1 MKRRNFFKKGIKGLA
16 ATSLLPLGASSCAAV
31 QNLDKDSPKTTEIQ
45 DGNDKQWHQ
54 LGHGK
59 KPMPERKKTKTYEV
73 AVIGGG
79 AAGMCAAVAAAR
91 NGAKV
96 VLIQDRP
103 VLGGNASSEI
113 RVHLNGV
120 NHLKDGL
127 PERETGI
134 IEEILL
140 HNRFQN
146 PQESFPVW
154 DHVLYDFITR
164 EPNLDLYLN
173 TSAMKAEM
181 EGENIVAVQCW
192 QMTTELYYT
201 FKASIFIDCSGDG
214 LIAATAGALYRT
226 GREAAAE
233 FNEKYAPKEADGW
246 QMGSTV
252 LLGSKDMG
260 RPMPFDPPSFT
271 IKYKPRDPS
280 LKRKIIPFVEGFW
293 WVELGSEDDIIAEFE
308 TTKHKLMGYAYGV
321 WDHVKNS
328 GKYPQTDNYA
338 LDWVCSLPGKRES
351 RRFIGDYILSEP
363 DMLGYKDF
371 EDVVAYGGWS
381 LDEHNPGGIENLD
394 EPASYFHSKFT
405 EPYQIPF
412 RSLYAKN
419 VPNLLFAGRN
429 ISQTHIALSSSRIM
443 ATCALEGQAVGTAAA
458 LCLEKK
464 VLPRT
469 LGKKYINDLQEQLLR
484 DDAFLPNRPAQDPKD
499 LAKKAS
505 LIFASSTLSGDAAL
519 LTDGM
524 SRDMKG
530 KIHHWQSDGLPANM
544 QLEWENPI
552 MLSTVELKCDTNV
565 KRNIMM
571 RKDSNN
577 KGIYRNTIPEEMM
590 RSLELEARVK
600 GKWAKI
606 GTVEKNRTRLIRF
619 NFEPVR
625 TTAIRLRLKETY
637 GYPNA
642 KLFEVRCYA

>member
-1 MKRRNFFKKGIKGLA
+1 MKRRNFFKNTAKGALGV
-16 ATSLLPLGASSCAAV
+16 SLIPLVGSSCATTQKVATPETPAT
-31 QNLDKDSPKTTEIQ
+31 NLDPSE
-45 DGNDKQWHQ
+45 QWHQ
-54 LGHGK
+54 MGSGK
-59 KPMPERKKTKTYEV
+59 KPMSDRKRTKTYQV
-73 AVIGGG
+73 VVVGGG

-96 VLIQDRP
+96 ALVQDRP
-103 VLGGNASSEI
+103 ILGGNASSEI

-134 IEEILL
+134 VEEILL

-164 EPNLDLYLN
+164 EPNIDLYLN
-173 TSAMKAEM
+173 TSATRAET
-181 EGENIVAVQCW
+181 EDGKIVAVHAW
-192 QMTTELYYT
+192 QLTTELEYT
-201 FKASIFIDCSGDG
+201 FKGNLFIDCSGDG

-226 GREAAAE
+226 GREASSE

-260 RPMPFDPPSFT
+260 KPMPFEAPSFT
-271 IKYKPRDPS
+271 IPYQPRVPS

-293 WVELGSEDDIIAEFE
+293 WVELGSENDIIAEFE

-321 WDHVKNS
+321 WDYVKNS
-328 GKYPQTDNYA
+328 GKYPQAENFA

-351 RRFIGDYILSEP
+351 RRFIGDYILCEP

-371 EDVVAYGGWS
+371 PDAVAFGGWS
-381 LDEHNPGGIENLD
+381 LDEHNPGGIENLE
-394 EPASYFHSKFT
+394 EPASYFHSKFE

-412 RSLYAKN
+412 RCLYSKN

-458 LCLEKK
+458 LCLKK
-464 VLPRT
+464 RVLPRE
-469 LGKKYINDLQEQLLR
+469 LGQKYINDLQEQLLR
-484 DDAFLPNRPAQDPKD
+484 DDAFIPNRPAND
-499 LAKKAS
+499 LNDWAKKAVT
-505 LIFASSTLSGDAAL
+505 IFASSTSSGDAQL

-524 SRDMKG
+524 SRDFKK
-530 KIHHWQSDGLPANM
+530 KIHHWQSDGLPAEVQM
-544 QLEWENPI
+544 EWDNPI
-552 MLSTVELKCDTNV
+552 DISKVEIKCDTNV

-571 RKDSNN
+571 RKDSANE
-577 KGIYRNTIPEEMM
+577 GIYRNNVPEEMLK
-590 RSLELEARVK
+590 SLELEARVK
-600 GKWAKI
+600 GKWIKV
-606 GTVEKNRTRLIRF
+606 GTIEKNKTRLIKF
-619 NFEPVR
+619 DFEQVR
-625 TTAIRLRLKETY
+625 TTAIRVKMTETY
-637 GYPNA
+637 GAKQA
-642 KLFEVRCYA
+642 KLFEMRCYA